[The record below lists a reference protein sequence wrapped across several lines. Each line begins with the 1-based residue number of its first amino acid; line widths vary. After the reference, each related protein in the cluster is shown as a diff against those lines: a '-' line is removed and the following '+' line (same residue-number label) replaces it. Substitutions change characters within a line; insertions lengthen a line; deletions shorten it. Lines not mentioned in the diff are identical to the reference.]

1 MTWIDSASAAGTCQL
16 AKIPTYVGTKGWV
29 GIELDRLGDEE
40 LSSYIL
46 EAWKLVKPKR
56 FAI

>member
-1 MTWIDSASAAGTCQL
+1 MRWIDSASAAGTCQL

-29 GIELDRLGDEE
+29 RIELDRVGDEE

-46 EAWKLVKPKR
+46 EALE
-56 FAI
+56 AG